1 MKNIFRNILILAGII
16 AFAASCQYKFIV
28 EPAVPPVDPG
38 DTTLPKV
45 SFSAVVEPIFTDR
58 NCVGCHKAGQ
68 TKPDLTTGNAYNS
81 IMSMGLADTTDP
93 ASSIIYQTPLPSGS
107 HYVKY
112 TSGDAAQVLL
122 WIGQGALN
130 N

>member
-1 MKNIFRNILILAGII
+1 MKNILRNILVLAGII

-28 EPAVPPVDPG
+28 EPVIPPVDPG

-45 SFSAVVEPIFTDR
+45 SFSAEVEPIFTDR
-58 NCVGCHKAGQ
+58 TCVSCHKPSQ

-93 ASSIIYQTPLPSGS
+93 ASSIIYQKPLPSGS
-107 HYVKY
+107 HFAKY
-112 TSGDAAQVLL
+112 TSTDAATVLL
-122 WIGQGALN
+122 WIGQGALDN
-130 N
+130 

>member
-1 MKNIFRNILILAGII
+1 MKKIIVQTLAVLAVIII
-16 AFAASCQYKFIV
+16 ASSCQYKFTV
-28 EPAVPPVDPG
+28 EPTITPPDPG

-45 SFSAVVEPIFTDR
+45 SFSTEVQPIFDDR
-58 NCVGCHKAGQ
+58 NCTGCHKPGQ
-68 TKPDLTTGNAYNS
+68 TKPDLTAPNAYNS

-93 ASSIIYQTPLPSGS
+93 ESSIIYQKPLPSGS
-107 HYVKY
+107 HFAKY
-112 TSGDAAQVLL
+112 TSANANTVLI